1 MVGPEELDH
10 LALALPGTT
19 VEDHHSMDSYRVG
32 GKIFATVPDS
42 GHIRVM
48 AGESEIRA
56 AVATDGA
63 TYQPLRWGS
72 RLACVVVDLRRV
84 GADELAPLLAE
95 AWLRKAPARLAR
107 EFRARDSDT
116 GDPGGTGDTEGT
128 GGSERSVGPA

>member
-1 MVGPEELDH
+1 
-10 LALALPGTT
+10 
-19 VEDHHSMDSYRVG
+19 
-32 GKIFATVPDS
+32 
-42 GHIRVM
+42 
-48 AGESEIRA
+48 
-56 AVATDGA
+56 
-63 TYQPLRWGS
+63 
-72 RLACVVVDLRRV
+72 LACVVVDLRRV